1 MDDLDNQTEE
11 VFQGGTTDQWRDY
24 ADTLQVSVPEIS
36 LKDATT
42 FVASM
47 TPVIGDAMAAKEVY
61 DELKKDEPNYYLA
74 GALGGATIVG
84 LIPGIGDAAAK
95 AIMNGAREVFDVA
108 KRVKPKPNNKI
119 DYGVSKTG
127 VPQINMISDTPAG
140 VYDKT
145 VTQSAVD
152 LMDEPAFGEGF
163 TRRLEKVAQENSIG
177 AGDTTFMPMQ
187 VYSELS
193 DRVRSKDFK
202 VVPSKT
208 KKDSPKEQSVWSYPK
223 QLYDSADTSINVKL
237 NPAGYNELKK
247 RGEIKDG
254 DVIVDIGGGRFDNL
268 VQDAAE
274 EGATVKVY
282 DPFNRTPEHNS
293 VVVDSI
299 KDGQADMA
307 MSHNVLN
314 VIQEDKNIIDIAL
327 QAENAIKPNGK
338 AHFSVYEGTGKGEGK
353 VTTKGYQRNEK
364 TAAYVPL
371 IEKVFGEGNV
381 TRKGKIITATKN
393 VKEFNEGG
401 TIMDEQTRMA
411 FALGGSV
418 DLDTVP
424 DNTKGIDP
432 VSGNEVPIG
441 STPKE
446 VRDDIPAQLSEGE
459 YVVPAD
465 VVRFYGVRYFENLRA
480 KAKFGY
486 QDMAEN
492 GRIGGEPVDEPDMDM
507 MFDISEL
514 DFEDD
519 GEPMAMADGGYALSP
534 GDEGYATAG
543 ALGLGSEGITAGYGS
558 AGSAPTVE
566 VRTYVNEA
574 GHTIYITFIDGN
586 PQTSIPPGYTLQAET
601 TTTDTTT
608 STATTTAQPEPQ
620 VVTPSSRDRRSTPMP
635 APKAINYK
643 TLTTDEIAKMLE
655 DQNSAKSTAVAFGAG
670 AINPVLGLF
679 VKGAMMHSARSLDK
693 EIERRI
699 AAEETST
706 SDKAILE
713 RLLEESKKGKP
724 GLITRVYGA
733 LKEEFFPETEAEA
746 RALEIAK
753 QMDAGEVYDFEG
765 NIIGDAISP
774 GDPEITGMDLEKT
787 QSPVEVVENT
797 IAPTTGKVSTYV
809 NPVTREETQFES
821 YGQVTRNGVYAG
833 DGFEWYAMED
843 KDGNAI
849 KSSDGSPVLGR
860 RYTKEGEDNGLGQ
873 DTIIATE
880 LGYGQP
886 EDRDTFIK
894 IAEVSMEEGSEFAS
908 NKGSANDGDWI
919 NFITTGDFKAS
930 DSFAAMQAKEAG
942 EENDYSPTLTYG
954 DALEE
959 IKAPEVKVEELE
971 VKVKEPEVTIK
982 EPEVEDQDA
991 EAQEI
996 LDLIENSETPVIE
1009 NPAGEVFT
1017 KEAYDLLPYSTD
1029 ANDPNQIKTT
1039 RLDMNLVD
1047 TITPEE
1053 SKRFR
1058 DIRKAKEAETARLAS
1073 LKAQKDAG
1081 NFATEAEIQVAR
1093 DKNEN
1098 IYGQQLAKTQ
1108 DQKTRTEKMADY
1120 TKSQKIIQD
1129 RIKSGQFDSSGKA
1142 RGGRAKGGL
1151 MKKTKKK

>member
-24 ADTLQVSVPEIS
+24 ADSLQVSTPEIS

-61 DELKKDEPNYYLA
+61 DELKKVNPNYYLA

-95 AIMNGAREVFDVA
+95 AIMNGAREIFDVA
-108 KRVKPKPNNKI
+108 KRVKPKPNKKI
-119 DYGVSKTG
+119 DSGKSSTG

-140 VYDKT
+140 VFDKT

-152 LMDEPAFGEGF
+152 LMNEPAFGEGF
-163 TRRLEKVAQENSIG
+163 SRRLEKVAQENSIG

-187 VYSELS
+187 VYSELA
-193 DRVRSKDFK
+193 DRVKSKDFK

-208 KKDSPKEQSVWSYPK
+208 KKVSRTDIDSPKEQSVWSYPK

-293 VVVDSI
+293 VVVDSV

-364 TAAYVPL
+364 TEAYVPL

-424 DNTKGIDP
+424 DNTQGIDP
-432 VSGNEVPIG
+432 VSGNEVPMG

-465 VVRFYGVRYFENLRA
+465 VVRFYGVRFFENLRA

-492 GRIGGEPVDEPDMDM
+492 GRIGGEPVDELDGM
-507 MFDISEL
+507 MFDVSEL
-514 DFEDD
+514 EVEDD
-519 GEPMAMADGGYALSP
+519 GEPMAMNEGGYALSP
-534 GDEGYATAG
+534 GDEGYETMG
-543 ALGLGSEGITAGYGS
+543 ALGLGSEGISAGYGS
-558 AGSAPTVE
+558 EGSTSGGGVPTIE

-574 GHTIYITFIDGN
+574 GHTIYITFINGN
-586 PQTSIPPGYTLQAET
+586 PQTSIPAGYTLQEET
-601 TTTDTTT
+601 TTTA
-608 STATTTAQPEPQ
+608 STTAQPEPQ
-620 VVTPSSRDRRSTPMP
+620 VVTPRGRDRSSTPMP
-635 APKAINYK
+635 TPKAINYK
-643 TLTTDEIAKMLE
+643 ELTTEEISKMLE
-655 DQNSAKSTAVAFGAG
+655 DQTSAKSTAIALGAG

-679 VKGAMMHSARSLDK
+679 VKGAMMDSARRLEN

-699 AAEETST
+699 ASEEYVG
-706 SDKAILE
+706 DRGVLEDMLKA
-713 RLLEESKKGKP
+713 SKEGKP
-724 GLITRVYGA
+724 GLIQKIFGA
-733 LKEEFFPETEAEA
+733 VKNAFVPETQEEAE
-746 RALEIAK
+746 ALEIAM
-753 QMDAGEVYDFEG
+753 QMDTGDVSQFEG
-765 NIIGDAISP
+765 DINLDV
-774 GDPEITGMDLEKT
+774 DPIVKT
-787 QSPVEVVENT
+787 DQKLPTEEEVL
-797 IAPTTGKVSTYV
+797 APTTGKVSTYV
-809 NPVTREETQFES
+809 DPVTREETKFES

-833 DGFEWYAMED
+833 DGFEWYETD
-843 KDGNAI
+843 V
-849 KSSDGSPVLGR
+849 KSSDGTPVLGR
-860 RYTKEGEDNGLGQ
+860 RYTGEGEDNNLGQ

-880 LGYGQP
+880 LGYGDP
-886 EDRDTFIK
+886 EDREVFVK
-894 IAEVSMEEGSEFAS
+894 IADISLEEGSEFAS
-908 NKGSANDGDWI
+908 TQGSANDGD
-919 NFITTGDFKAS
+919 FLDFLRTGSFGAS
-930 DSFAAMQAKEAG
+930 ESFAEQEGK
-942 EENDYSPTLTYG
+942 DFTPTLTYG
-954 DALEE
+954 DALEQV
-959 IKAPEVKVEELE
+959 KKPDDAKPYVPETVSTKVEPPSVSTPIVDETDPNAITTSLLYDNPYGDPISYGE
-971 VKVKEPEVTIK
+971 SKALRDRREAEEAAKAAK
-982 EPEVEDQDA
+982 AA
-991 EAQEI
+991 EA
-996 LDLIENSETPVIE
+996 
-1009 NPAGEVFT
+1009 
-1017 KEAYDLLPYSTD
+1017 
-1029 ANDPNQIKTT
+1029 
-1039 RLDMNLVD
+1039 
-1047 TITPEE
+1047 
-1053 SKRFR
+1053 
-1058 DIRKAKEAETARLAS
+1058 AS
-1073 LKAQKDAG
+1073 LAEAKRRQDEEAAANAARISRGDNRDTTWSGGRVVANQTAPSRKRSRNQVKAAATRALKPGQKL
-1081 NFATEAEIQVAR
+1081 AT
-1093 DKNEN
+1093 
-1098 IYGQQLAKTQ
+1098 
-1108 DQKTRTEKMADY
+1108 
-1120 TKSQKIIQD
+1120 
-1129 RIKSGQFDSSGKA
+1129 
-1142 RGGRAKGGL
+1142 GGRATGGL
-1151 MKKTKKK
+1151 VKKPKKK

>member
-1 MDDLDNQTEE
+1 MDDLDNQTED

-24 ADTLQVSVPEIS
+24 ADSLQVSIPDVS

-61 DELKKDEPNYYLA
+61 DELKKDKPNYYLA
-74 GALGGATIVG
+74 GALGGAAIVG

-95 AIMNGAREVFDVA
+95 AIKTGAKEVFDVA
-108 KRVKPKPNNKI
+108 KRVKPTPKKKI

-223 QLYDSADTSINVKL
+223 QLYDSADTSINK
-237 NPAGYNELKK
+237 NKKPAGYNELKK

-268 VQDAAE
+268 VEDAAE

-293 VVVDSI
+293 VVVDSV

-364 TAAYVPL
+364 TEAYVPL
-371 IEKVFGEGNV
+371 IEKVFGEANV

-393 VKEFNEGG
+393 VKRFNEGG
-401 TIMDEQTRMA
+401 TIMNEQTRMA

-424 DNTKGIDP
+424 DNTQGIDP

-441 STPKE
+441 STAKE

-465 VVRFYGVRYFENLRA
+465 VVRFYGVRFFENLRA

-514 DFEDD
+514 EVEDD
-519 GEPMAMADGGYALSP
+519 GQPMTMNEGGYALSP
-534 GDEGYATAG
+534 GDEGYASMG
-543 ALGLGSEGITAGYGS
+543 ALGLGSEGISAGYEV
-558 AGSAPTVE
+558 AGSAPSVE

-586 PQTSIPPGYTLQAET
+586 PQTSIPPGYTLQVEDTADT
-601 TTTDTTT
+601 TTT
-608 STATTTAQPEPQ
+608 ATTAAQPEPQ
-620 VVTPSSRDRRSTPMP
+620 VVTPSGRDRSSRPMP
-635 APKAINYK
+635 APDPINYK
-643 TLTTDEIAKMLE
+643 ELTTDDIAKMLE
-655 DQNSAKSTAVAFGAG
+655 DQNSAKSTAIAFGAG
-670 AINPVLGLF
+670 AINPLLGLF
-679 VKGAMMHSARSLDK
+679 VKGAMMDSARRLDK

-706 SDKAILE
+706 ADRAVLE
-713 RLLEESKKGKP
+713 GLLEASKKGKP

-733 LKEEFFPETEAEA
+733 LKNEFFPETDDEVK
-746 RALEIAK
+746 AK
-753 QMDAGEVYDFEG
+753 EVAMKMDIEAGEVYDFEG
-765 NIIGDAISP
+765 DITKNITPTEGAISS
-774 GDPEITGMDLEKT
+774 GDPAIMGMDQPETKLPTEA
-787 QSPVEVVENT
+787 EV
-797 IAPTTGKVSTYV
+797 IAPTTGKVSTYTD
-809 NPVTREETQFES
+809 PVTREKTKFES
-821 YGQVTRNGVYAG
+821 YGQVTRDGVYAG
-833 DGFEWYAMED
+833 DGFEWYEMD
-843 KDGNAI
+843 VKG
-849 KSSDGSPVLGR
+849 SDGAPVLGR
-860 RYTKEGEDNGLGQ
+860 RYTGEGEDNNLGQ

-880 LGYGQP
+880 LGYGDP
-886 EDRDTFIK
+886 ADRDVFVK
-894 IAEVSMEEGSEFAS
+894 IADISLEEGSEFAS
-908 NKGSANDGDWI
+908 KPGSANDGD
-919 NFITTGDFKAS
+919 FLEFLKTGSFGAS
-930 DSFAAMQAKEAG
+930 ESFADQEGK
-942 EENDYSPTLTYG
+942 DFTPTLTYG
-954 DALEE
+954 EALE
-959 IKAPEVKVEELE
+959 
-971 VKVKEPEVTIK
+971 KVKEPEVYVP
-982 EPEVEDQDA
+982 EPIVPESKKAFVSKPIVDETDPNNITTSLLYDNPYGDPITSQQFRDLRDKRKAEEEAAAISAAQAA
-991 EAQEI
+991 EAKRAQEAEAAAQRGRDQYKSSMI
-996 LDLIENSETPVIE
+996 ATNTVAAKAKRRGASASEI
-1009 NPAGEVFT
+1009 
-1017 KEAYDLLPYSTD
+1017 
-1029 ANDPNQIKTT
+1029 
-1039 RLDMNLVD
+1039 
-1047 TITPEE
+1047 
-1053 SKRFR
+1053 SKIRSEG
-1058 DIRKAKEAETARLAS
+1058 RKASQKMSDIARGRPVTGFKEGGLAS
-1073 LKAQKDAG
+1073 K
-1081 NFATEAEIQVAR
+1081 
-1093 DKNEN
+1093 
-1098 IYGQQLAKTQ
+1098 
-1108 DQKTRTEKMADY
+1108 
-1120 TKSQKIIQD
+1120 
-1129 RIKSGQFDSSGKA
+1129 
-1142 RGGRAKGGL
+1142 
-1151 MKKTKKK
+1151 KKTKKKKK